1 MAVVKIAIKEGYFQ
15 PMTFLKMLS
24 LVWLT
29 MSDEVLRDEPLENLW
44 GGGERSTKKYSR
56 KGKLNEKNSCTPI
69 NLKKIFMLWPKKNS
83 HKEFDNK
90 KFLRL
95 ENSPPPPPP

>member
-29 MSDEVLRDEPLENLW
+29 MSEEVFMRQPYLRDGPLENLW
-44 GGGERSTKKYSR
+44 GGGPKY
-56 KGKLNEKNSCTPI
+56 
-69 NLKKIFMLWPKKNS
+69 KKNI
-83 HKEFDNK
+83 
-90 KFLRL
+90 RAR
-95 ENSPPPPPP
+95 EN

>member
-29 MSDEVLRDEPLENLW
+29 MSDEVFMRQPYLRDGPLENLW
-44 GGGERSTKKYSR
+44 GGGGAKY
-56 KGKLNEKNSCTPI
+56 
-69 NLKKIFMLWPKKNS
+69 KKNI
-83 HKEFDNK
+83 
-90 KFLRL
+90 RAR
-95 ENSPPPPPP
+95 EN

>member
-1 MAVVKIAIKEGYFQ
+1 MLLIVACQCTSGTMAVVKIAIKEGYFQ

-44 GGGERSTKKYSR
+44 GGGGREVQ
-56 KGKLNEKNSCTPI
+56 KNIRP
-69 NLKKIFMLWPKKNS
+69 
-83 HKEFDNK
+83 
-90 KFLRL
+90 R
-95 ENSPPPPPP
+95 EN

>member
-29 MSDEVLRDEPLENLW
+29 MSDEVFMRQPYLRDGPLENLW
-44 GGGERSTKKYSR
+44 SGGGGGRSTKK
-56 KGKLNEKNSCTPI
+56 
-69 NLKKIFMLWPKKNS
+69 KI
-83 HKEFDNK
+83 
-90 KFLRL
+90 RAR
-95 ENSPPPPPP
+95 EN

>member
-29 MSDEVLRDEPLENLW
+29 MSDEVLRDEPSENLW
-44 GGGERSTKKYSR
+44 GRGGGAKY
-56 KGKLNEKNSCTPI
+56 
-69 NLKKIFMLWPKKNS
+69 KKIFAQGKIK
-83 HKEFDNK
+83 
-90 KFLRL
+90 
-95 ENSPPPPPP
+95 